1 MNPEEREALVR
12 TSTDAWN
19 SNDFET
25 LKAIWSPEGVIVSP
39 EGWPEVGTFSGWDA
53 MVAQWRRI
61 KESWAEER
69 VSVEGRRL
77 AKMTYFL
84 DERAARAAAE
94 EKR

>member
-1 MNPEEREALVR
+1 VNPEEREALVR
-12 TSTDAWN
+12 RSTDAWN

-25 LKAIWSPEGVIVSP
+25 LKAIWSPKGAIVSP

-69 VSVEGRRL
+69 VSSRAGDSRR
-77 AKMTYFL
+77 
-84 DERAARAAAE
+84 
-94 EKR
+94 

>member
-53 MVAQWRRI
+53 RSRSGVASRNP
-61 KESWAEER
+61 
-69 VSVEGRRL
+69 GRRSV
-77 AKMTYFL
+77 
-84 DERAARAAAE
+84 
-94 EKR
+94 

>member
-39 EGWPEVGTFSGWDA
+39 EGWPEVGTFF
-53 MVAQWRRI
+53 
-61 KESWAEER
+61 
-69 VSVEGRRL
+69 

-84 DERAARAAAE
+84 DEQAARAAAE